1 MAKVRVV
8 EKCAFLGIPHEH
20 RIENHVEVCYETTES
35 E

>member
-8 EKCAFLGIPHEH
+8 EKCGFVPIRHEH
-20 RIENHVEVCYETTES
+20 RIENHEEVCYEPIES